1 MVKKKLFKLQ
11 ASPVEG
17 QSLPQ
22 KDEKKKE
29 LGKEYKKIRKAL
41 RGTILI
47 WLG

>member
-22 KDEKKKE
+22 KDEKKKNWE
-29 LGKEYKKIRKAL
+29 KNIKKSEKP
-41 RGTILI
+41 
-47 WLG
+47 

>member
-22 KDEKKKE
+22 KDEKKGI
-29 LGKEYKKIRKAL
+29 GKGI
-41 RGTILI
+41 
-47 WLG
+47 